1 MMNLDQADISILS
14 AIQENSR
21 IGLEA
26 LSDIAS
32 LSVAS
37 VQRRL
42 KHLRDNKVIVKDIA
56 ILDPDKVG
64 QAMSFVVM
72 VELERERPDQIDSF
86 SKIAMSDPQVQQ
98 CYYITGE
105 ADFCLICTSS
115 DMKEF
120 EELTHRLFFNN
131 NNVRRFKTSVVM
143 GRKKVSLSVDVTDRR
158 NNEMVK

>member
-1 MMNLDQADISILS
+1 MLNLDQADMRILS
-14 AIQENSR
+14 ALQENSR

-26 LSDIAS
+26 LSEVAS

-42 KHLRDNKVIVKDIA
+42 KHLRDNQVIVKDIA
-56 ILDPDKVG
+56 IVNPEKVG
-64 QAMSFVVM
+64 QPMSFIVM
-72 VELERERPDQIDSF
+72 VELERERPDQIDAF
-86 SKIAMSDPQVQQ
+86 TQLAMSDVQVQQ

-105 ADFCLICTSS
+105 ADFCLICTSA

-120 EELTHRLFFNN
+120 EALTHRLFFNN

-143 GRKKVSLSVDVTDRR
+143 GRKKVSLSVDVSGHS
-158 NNEMVK
+158 KA

>member
-1 MMNLDQADISILS
+1 MGNYFTMELDQADLRILS
-14 AIQENSR
+14 AIQDNSR

-26 LSDIAS
+26 LSEIAS

-42 KHLRDNKVIVKDIA
+42 KHLRDKKVVIKDIS
-56 ILDPDKVG
+56 ILDPEKVG
-64 QAMSFVVM
+64 QSMSFIIM
-72 VELERERPDQIDSF
+72 VELERERPDQIDAF
-86 SKIAMSDPQVQQ
+86 SEVAMSDPQVQQ

-105 ADFCLICTSS
+105 ADFCLICTSR

-120 EELTHRLFFNN
+120 EALTQRLFFNN

-143 GRKKVSLSVDVTDRR
+143 GRKKVSLSVDVKRTP
-158 NNEMVK
+158 